1 MKTCPKCNLANPDS
15 SLRCDCG
22 ESIPCADIKMLVTTT
37 SQIDDHRVEEYL
49 GIVRGEVI
57 HSTNFISRILSLC
70 TSLFG
75 NRMLHF
81 EKVFEN
87 ARAEAFKQMV
97 QQANSLGAN
106 AIISM
111 RFEVTAFPFYSTCL
125 LAYGTAVKTKST
137 SS

>member
-22 ESIPCADIKMLVTTT
+22 EKLSSTDIKMLVTTT
-37 SQIDDHRVEEYL
+37 SQIDGHGVVEYL

-57 HSTNFISRILSLC
+57 LSTNFISRILSLC

-75 NRMLHF
+75 IRMFHF

-87 ARAEAFKQMV
+87 ARAESFKQMV
-97 QQANSLGAN
+97 QQANNLGAN

-111 RFEVTAFPFYSTCL
+111 RFEVSAFPFYSTCL

-137 SS
+137 SI